1 VHSKVETN
9 NHHKQTGDFL
19 YVVIKLVLI
28 FANKVSKMAGVEEDL
43 LQYLIEQLTH
53 FARAAGFSV
62 EEAIDVEQCRTI
74 LEVTDGDIDIASQLY
89 WDDYMARRNREQN
102 QEPEEDV
109 APPDEMINED
119 EVRRRLEPDFNDQ
132 IEEIDEEAELAEG
145 IRIRLREDVQE
156 TNRMARVAREMG
168 ERAGENEGDG
178 SNVVVGRLAARA
190 AELLANRA
198 HPENESVSVS
208 DDECG
213 GVWKVVGGIAA
224 SLKHRVKEDE
234 EEEGLP
240 ARKRRKTEE
249 KETSVDEDG
258 FLSDSDWVWDSFD
271 SRKQIPLCDPFEL
284 LWGSPSTPSRQS
296 TNSAPRPRRAQP
308 EPEPAGEVEGNV
320 IAEDDDFDEQSTN
333 RYSGIP
339 RSWLNAGF
347 SLSEDGMGL
356 ILPPPT
362 EDDIT
367 YFGWQQQADGTVQDN
382 PPPPYHCGSV
392 SALLSIVTGLLYTG
406 VSYQKLS
413 ISASSARVPFADLSK
428 EDKKREFESRLA
440 DVLAVLLQIAAK
452 VSLARKEKALA
463 TLKKSKDP
471 TDIRRWQK
479 IERKLRLCP
488 TCWWETDGSGELR
501 LPAGRESDKL
511 QIATSYTNIE
521 ELRSYVLSNMRS
533 FTARGGCAL
542 FLETITRIHGKGVI
556 LRMIQEAR
564 RHSGCFS
571 SIKSLIQCNCDD
583 ANRHMKIPP
592 QQLRQRLKTK
602 ELMEALPQSTKCMSI
617 ELISLLLTGRIYS
630 TLKGWSTGVLGLGV
644 LSYNSNE
651 IGKGLTR
658 PGKPV
663 WILQG
668 PSLYSVIWMS
678 SGHEEGEVFA
688 KADQPDSVIEMTHF
702 CCWPGQQSTSLLR
715 VSAGC
720 FQTNDMQ
727 SLTFSL
733 SDTESVDENLCVSEY
748 ELVAAHVNEDDR
760 EFYKDNHRL
769 WRYRFDDG
777 GKGDECEAPW
787 IPFYRLSERQKLIV
801 ETKLGPKINTILL
814 KRWPRAAIEKVDD
827 NSPNAIV

>member
-1 VHSKVETN
+1 
-9 NHHKQTGDFL
+9 
-19 YVVIKLVLI
+19 
-28 FANKVSKMAGVEEDL
+28 MAGVEEDL
-43 LQYLIEQLTH
+43 LRYLIEQLTH
-53 FARAAGFSV
+53 FARAAGFSI

-89 WDDYMARRNREQN
+89 WDDYMARRNRDQN
-102 QEPEEDV
+102 HEPEEDV
-109 APPDEMINED
+109 APRDEMMNDD

-132 IEEIDEEAELAEG
+132 IEEIDDDAELAEG
-145 IRIRLREDVQE
+145 VRIRLREDIQE
-156 TNRMARVAREMG
+156 TNRLARAARDLA
-168 ERAGENEGDG
+168 ERAGENEDDG
-178 SNVVVGRLAARA
+178 NNVIVGRLAARA

-198 HPENESVSVS
+198 HLENESVSVS

-224 SLKHRVKEDE
+224 SLKHRGNEEE

-249 KETSVDEDG
+249 KETSIDEDG

-284 LWGSPSTPSRQS
+284 LWGSPSTRPAD
-296 TNSAPRPRRAQP
+296 SAPRPGRVQP
-308 EPEPAGEVEGNV
+308 EPDPEPAVEVAGNV
-320 IAEDDDFDEQSTN
+320 IDDDDVDEPLN
-333 RYSGIP
+333 NKCCGIP

-356 ILPPPT
+356 VLPPPT

-367 YFGWQQQADGTVQDN
+367 YFGWQQQADGTVQDS

-406 VSYQKLS
+406 VSYQRLS
-413 ISASSARVPFADLSK
+413 ISASSARVSFAELSE

-452 VSLARKEKALA
+452 ASLARKEKALA
-463 TLKKSKDP
+463 TLRKSKDP

-501 LPAGRESDKL
+501 LPVGRESDKL

-556 LRMIQEAR
+556 LRLIQEAR
-564 RHSGCFS
+564 RQSGCFS

-583 ANRHMKIPP
+583 ANRHVKIPP
-592 QQLRQRLKTK
+592 QQLRVRSKTK
-602 ELMEALPQSTKCMSI
+602 ELMEALPKSAKCMSI
-617 ELISLLLTGRIYS
+617 ELISLLLTGRVHS
-630 TLKGWSTGVLGLGV
+630 TLKGWSTGVLGLGM
-644 LSYNSNE
+644 LSYTSNE
-651 IGKGLTR
+651 IGKSLTR

-668 PSLYSVIWMS
+668 PSSYSVIWMS
-678 SGHEEGEVFA
+678 SGHEHGEVFA
-688 KADQPDSVIEMTHF
+688 KADQPDSVVELTHF
-702 CCWPGQQSTSLLR
+702 CCWPGQQNTSLLR
-715 VSAGC
+715 LSAGC
-720 FQTNDMQ
+720 YQRRDKE
-727 SLTFSL
+727 SLKFSL

-760 EFYKDNHRL
+760 KLYKENHRL

-777 GKGDECEAPW
+777 WKGDDCEASW